1 MITSKIGNRIRE
13 LRKKEGISQEKLAF
27 KTDLDRTYIAGV
39 ESGKRNVSV
48 KTLKKILDPLG
59 ITLIIFI
66 IVFPLFNILK
76 KNAQYK
82 YSEDWYKKHEIQS
95 CQARFY
101 KQWSLNLNS

>member
-13 LRKKEGISQEKLAF
+13 LRKKEGINQEKLAF
-27 KTDLDRTYIAGV
+27 KADLDRTYIAGV

-48 KTLKKILDPLG
+48 KTLKKILDALG

-76 KNAQYK
+76 KTPSTSIPKIGIKNMKSNRAK
-82 YSEDWYKKHEIQS
+82 LDFI
-95 CQARFY
+95 
-101 KQWSLNLNS
+101 NSGI

>member
-27 KTDLDRTYIAGV
+27 KADLDRTYIAGV

-48 KTLKKILDPLG
+48 KTLKKILDALG

-76 KNAQYK
+76 KKRPVQVF
-82 YSEDWYKKHEIQS
+82 
-95 CQARFY
+95 RR
-101 KQWSLNLNS
+101 LV